1 MQRLRKNVRRGFTLV
16 ELLVVVLILSI
27 LMSVALP
34 LYLSA
39 VTDSQKKAC
48 RANMQTIADT
58 VFAGKTKLGSANYSA
73 LRIGNTVSNLIVS
86 SPDKLPDLSVSP
98 TCPNGGVYSIAQGD
112 SGDNT
117 TFLVQCSVA
126 LHGTFQPGVDHN

>member
-1 MQRLRKNVRRGFTLV
+1 MQRLRKNTRRGFTLV

-39 VTDSQKKAC
+39 VTDSQKKVC

-58 VFAGKTKLGSANYSA
+58 VVAGKVKLGYADFTVW
-73 LRIGNTVSNLIVS
+73 IGNSVSTLITS
-86 SPDKLPDLSVSP
+86 SPDKLPDLTVAP
-98 TCPNGGVYSIAQGD
+98 VCPNAGTYTIVQGNT
-112 SGDNT
+112 GNNT
-117 TFLVQCSVA
+117 TFKVNCSVA
-126 LHGTFQPGVDHN
+126 LHGTFQPGVDSN